1 MRFPAAEQIGYIHQN
16 LQPRLL
22 PNCLPLKSCLG
33 RILHVLNLS
42 ALVFEQEL
50 PPSIRTFISR
60 YVRSVEQL
68 EILILLSREANTAW
82 TVQKVY
88 DAILSTPQSV
98 ERWLDEMVRN
108 GLLEKIVESAGY
120 RCTAEEGL
128 ISQMKE
134 LGDIYHTRPVR
145 VIEAIYRR
153 DAAAAQSFAD
163 AFKIKN
169 TDQKS

>member
-1 MRFPAAEQIGYIHQN
+1 M
-16 LQPRLL
+16 
-22 PNCLPLKSCLG
+22 
-33 RILHVLNLS
+33 
-42 ALVFEQEL
+42 
-50 PPSIRTFISR
+50 
-60 YVRSVEQL
+60 

-108 GLLEKIVESAGY
+108 GLLEKMAEPAVSY
-120 RCTAEEGL
+120 RCTAEASL
-128 ISQMKE
+128 ISQIRE
-134 LGDIYHTRPVR
+134 LGEIYHTRPVR

-153 DAAAAQSFAD
+153 DAAQSFAD

>member
-1 MRFPAAEQIGYIHQN
+1 MP
-16 LQPRLL
+16 
-22 PNCLPLKSCLG
+22 
-33 RILHVLNLS
+33 
-42 ALVFEQEL
+42 EQEL
-50 PPSIRTFISR
+50 PSSIRSFISR
-60 YVRSVEQL
+60 HVRSVEQL
-68 EILILLSREANTAW
+68 DILILFSREPKAVW

-108 GLLEKIVESAGY
+108 GLLEKMIEPATSY
-120 RCTAEEGL
+120 RCTGEVSL
-128 ISQMKE
+128 ISQMRE
-134 LGDIYHTRPVR
+134 LGEIYHTRPVR

>member
-1 MRFPAAEQIGYIHQN
+1 MPARRAFYIWN
-16 LQPRLL
+16 F
-22 PNCLPLKSCLG
+22 
-33 RILHVLNLS
+33 S

-50 PPSIRTFISR
+50 PPSIRSFISR
-60 YVRSVEQL
+60 HVRSVEQL
-68 EILILLSREANTAW
+68 EILILLSRDGNVAW

-88 DAILSTPQSV
+88 DVILSTPQSV

-108 GLLEKIVESAGY
+108 GLLEKVSEPLVSY
-120 RCTAEEGL
+120 RCTTEASL
-128 ISQMKE
+128 FSQIRE
-134 LGDIYHTRPVR
+134 LGDFYRTRPVR

-153 DAAAAQSFAD
+153 DATAAAAQSFAD